1 MQSMGNTSSLRN
13 LKQNSENGN
22 IFSTFQ
28 LYELSL
34 LSKSS
39 DLIEKKNYYFQKC
52 IEFLETTTQKHDN
65 TNDYISPKNQFILD
79 SLVLKDIRK
88 FHSFKTKFERDLTVI
103 IGENGS
109 GKTTILECI
118 AKSLS
123 WIVAGLIKENANGDR
138 IGYSDIKNEAED
150 YGEIQTNF
158 KFGEQRCSGSIAR
171 AVKGLSEKKDS
182 SVSDLKFL
190 ADIWRVINNQQ
201 LINLPLF
208 IFYSARRFILSQNPI
223 SVYIKDQENRYDV
236 YNHSLKGETD
246 FIKFK
251 QWFISLYK
259 KGGNIRVIDRINH
272 IEKEIKKIQKEKTLL
287 LFKEHINL
295 LRSFLKFY
303 HQIRDENLELEIEED
318 YDATYKIKTLQD
330 ATYKIK
336 ILQKAITECIPEIE
350 DIYVDISSGLDKIY
364 VHINGKKININ
375 QLSDGQKIFLGIVAD
390 LTYRLIVLNPNLE
403 NPLNG
408 QGIVLIDEIEAHI
421 HPKWQQR
428 ILINLTKTFP
438 NIQFIVTTHSPQV
451 LSTVYKRQIRQ
462 LVESDKDSYYVKEP
476 EFQTR
481 GVTSSDILEKIMGTN
496 SIPDVKESND
506 LNKLQQYIQ
515 EDKYNTP
522 EAKLLYDSLKKHFG
536 DEHPEMLN
544 CDRLIQ
550 FRKLIAKK

>member
-52 IEFLETTTQKHDN
+52 VEFLETTTQKHDN

-171 AVKGLSEKKDS
+171 AIKGMSEKKDS

-190 ADIWRVINNQQ
+190 AGIWRVINNQQ

-208 IFYSARRFILSQNPI
+208 IFYSAKRFIGEFDRTSEQ
-223 SVYIKDQENRYDV
+223 IKDRENRFDV
-236 YNHSLKGETD
+236 YNQCLKNEIK
-246 FIKFK
+246 FIDFK
-251 QWFISLYK
+251 QWFIYLYK
-259 KGGNIRVIDRINH
+259 KGKNIHSNDANGLL
-272 IEKEIKKIQKEKTLL
+272 EKKIKLILHKQGQNTTSLLSLLEEHFQVDDVNLNAEKNNAL
-287 LFKEHINL
+287 
-295 LRSFLKFY
+295 
-303 HQIRDENLELEIEED
+303 D
-318 YDATYKIKTLQD
+318 KIKT
-330 ATYKIK
+330 
-336 ILQKAITECIPEIE
+336 LQKAITECIPEIKE
-350 DIYVDISSGLDKIY
+350 IYVDISSGVDEIY
-364 VHINGKKININ
+364 VHINEKKININ
-375 QLSDGQKIFLGIVAD
+375 QLSDGQRTFLGIVAD
-390 LTYRLIVLNPNLE
+390 LTYRLLVLNPNLE

-408 QGIVLIDEIEAHI
+408 QGIVLIDEIELHL
-421 HPKWQQR
+421 HPKWQQQ
-428 ILINLTKTFP
+428 ILINLTKIFP

-462 LVESDKDSYYVKEP
+462 LIELDNDDYDVQQP
-476 EFQTR
+476 ELQTR
-481 GVTSSDILEKIMGTN
+481 GVMSSDILERIMGTY

-522 EAKLLYDSLKKHFG
+522 EAELLYDSLKKHFG
-536 DEHPEMLN
+536 DKHPEMLN

-550 FRKLIAKK
+550 FRKLIAKNKFR

>member
-13 LKQNSENGN
+13 LEQNSENGN

-28 LYELSL
+28 LYELSI
-34 LSKSS
+34 LSKPS
-39 DLIEKKNYYFQKC
+39 DLSIEKKNYYFQKC
-52 IEFLETTTQKHDN
+52 IEFLEATTQKQDN

-123 WIVAGLIKENANGDR
+123 WIVAGLIKKNANGDR
-138 IGYSDIKNEAED
+138 IGYSDIKNEADD

-171 AVKGLSEKKDS
+171 AIKGMSEKKDS

-208 IFYSARRFILSQNPI
+208 IFYSAKRFIRESDRTSKQ
-223 SVYIKDQENRYDV
+223 IKDRENRFDV
-236 YNHSLKGETD
+236 YNQCLKDEVK
-246 FIKFK
+246 FIDFK
-251 QWFISLYK
+251 QWFIYLYK
-259 KGGNIRVIDRINH
+259 KGKNIHSNDANDLL
-272 IEKEIKKIQKEKTLL
+272 EKKIKLILQKQGQNATSLL
-287 LFKEHINL
+287 SLLEEHLQVDDINL
-295 LRSFLKFY
+295 NAEKNNAL
-303 HQIRDENLELEIEED
+303 D
-318 YDATYKIKTLQD
+318 
-330 ATYKIK
+330 KIK
-336 ILQKAITECIPEIE
+336 ILQKAITECIPEIKE
-350 DIYVDISSGLDKIY
+350 IYVDISSGVDEIY
-364 VHINGKKININ
+364 VHINEKKININ
-375 QLSDGQKIFLGIVAD
+375 QLSDGQRTFLGIVAD
-390 LTYRLIVLNPNLE
+390 LTYRLLVLNLNLE

-408 QGIVLIDEIEAHI
+408 QGIVLIDEIELHL
-421 HPKWQQR
+421 HPKWQQQ
-428 ILINLTKTFP
+428 ILINLTKIFP

-451 LSTVYKRQIRQ
+451 LSTVYQRQIRQ
-462 LVESDKDSYYVKEP
+462 LIELDNDGYDVQQP
-476 EFQTR
+476 ELQTR
-481 GVTSSDILEKIMGTN
+481 GVMSSDILERIMGTY

-522 EAKLLYDSLKKHFG
+522 EAELLYGSLKKHFG
-536 DEHPEMLN
+536 AEHPEMLN

>member
-52 IEFLETTTQKHDN
+52 VEFLETTTQKHDN

-88 FHSFKTKFERDLTVI
+88 FHSFTTKFERDLTVI

-138 IGYSDIKNEAED
+138 IGYSDIKNEAEE

-171 AVKGLSEKKDS
+171 AIKGMSEKKDS

-190 ADIWRVINNQQ
+190 AGIWRVINNQQ

-208 IFYSARRFILSQNPI
+208 IFYSAKRFIGEFDRTSEQ
-223 SVYIKDQENRYDV
+223 IKDRENRFDV
-236 YNHSLKGETD
+236 YNQCLKNEIK
-246 FIKFK
+246 FIDFK
-251 QWFISLYK
+251 QWFIYLYK
-259 KGGNIRVIDRINH
+259 KGKNIHSNDANGLL
-272 IEKEIKKIQKEKTLL
+272 EKKIKLILHKQGQNATSLLSLLEEHFQVDDVNLNAEKNNAL
-287 LFKEHINL
+287 
-295 LRSFLKFY
+295 
-303 HQIRDENLELEIEED
+303 D
-318 YDATYKIKTLQD
+318 KIKT
-330 ATYKIK
+330 
-336 ILQKAITECIPEIE
+336 LQKAITECIPEIKE
-350 DIYVDISSGLDKIY
+350 IYVDISSGVDEIY
-364 VHINGKKININ
+364 VHINEKKININ
-375 QLSDGQKIFLGIVAD
+375 QLSDGQRTFLGIVAD
-390 LTYRLIVLNPNLE
+390 LTYRLLVLNPNLE

-408 QGIVLIDEIEAHI
+408 QGIVLIDEIELHL
-421 HPKWQQR
+421 HPKWQQQ
-428 ILINLTKTFP
+428 ILINLTKIFP

-462 LVESDKDSYYVKEP
+462 LIELANDDYDVQQP
-476 EFQTR
+476 ELQTR
-481 GVTSSDILEKIMGTN
+481 GVMSSDILERIMGTY

-522 EAKLLYDSLKKHFG
+522 EAELLYDSLKKHFG
-536 DEHPEMLN
+536 DKHPEMLN

-550 FRKLIAKK
+550 FRKLIAKNKFR

>member
-13 LKQNSENGN
+13 LKRNSENGN

-52 IEFLETTTQKHDN
+52 VEFLETTTQKHNN

-88 FHSFKTKFERDLTVI
+88 FHSFTTKFERDLTVI

-138 IGYSDIKNEAED
+138 IGYSDIKNEAEE

-171 AVKGLSEKKDS
+171 AIKGMSERKDS

-190 ADIWRVINNQQ
+190 ADIWRIINNQQ

-208 IFYSARRFILSQNPI
+208 IFYSAKRFIGKSDRTLEQ
-223 SVYIKDQENRYDV
+223 IKDRENRFDI
-236 YNHSLKGETD
+236 YNQCLKNEIK
-246 FIKFK
+246 FIDFK
-251 QWFISLYK
+251 QWFIYLYK
-259 KGGNIRVIDRINH
+259 KGKNIHSNDANGLL
-272 IEKEIKKIQKEKTLL
+272 EKKIKLILHKQGQNTTSLLSLLEEHFQVDDVNLNAEKNNAL
-287 LFKEHINL
+287 
-295 LRSFLKFY
+295 
-303 HQIRDENLELEIEED
+303 D
-318 YDATYKIKTLQD
+318 KIKT
-330 ATYKIK
+330 
-336 ILQKAITECIPEIE
+336 LQKAITECIPEIKE
-350 DIYVDISSGLDKIY
+350 IYVDISSGVDEIY
-364 VHINGKKININ
+364 VHINEKKININ
-375 QLSDGQKIFLGIVAD
+375 QLSDGQRTFLGIVAD
-390 LTYRLIVLNPNLE
+390 LTYRLLVLNPNLE

-408 QGIVLIDEIEAHI
+408 QGIVLIDEIELHL
-421 HPKWQQR
+421 HPKWQQQ
-428 ILINLTKTFP
+428 ILINLTKIFP

-462 LVESDKDSYYVKEP
+462 LIELANDDYDVQQP
-476 EFQTR
+476 ELQTR
-481 GVTSSDILEKIMGTN
+481 GVMSSDILERIMGTY

-522 EAKLLYDSLKKHFG
+522 EAELLYDSLKKHFG
-536 DEHPEMLN
+536 DKHPEMLN

-550 FRKLIAKK
+550 FRKLIAKNKFR